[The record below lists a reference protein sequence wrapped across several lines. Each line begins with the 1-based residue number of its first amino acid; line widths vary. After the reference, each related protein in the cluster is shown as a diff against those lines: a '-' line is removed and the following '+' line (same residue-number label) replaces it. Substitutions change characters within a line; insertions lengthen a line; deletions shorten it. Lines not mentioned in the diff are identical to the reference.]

1 MSDAFQRSWEVAK
14 MPYHGT
20 TSDRVE
26 SIMREGLKPGTYE
39 DSNKFI
45 GGKDGYKSGPKV
57 FASSYPTIANLY
69 GMMAAN
75 MPQRKRAH
83 EQGLHLLR
91 DPNLSVPYIQDDV
104 ATPAIIRIDP
114 SFPMRQGYDG
124 RGSPHLFSNVAI
136 PPEFLEL
143 VHESDFEV
151 KEPTNWPAFERG
163 HLDSLANADLPVDR
177 PKRKLSWFDD
187 DPDETGY
194 SPELSL
200 EEMQRRVKQ

>member
-1 MSDAFQRSWEVAK
+1 MSAIDTAFALLK

-45 GGKDGYKSGPKV
+45 GGKDNYESGAKA
-57 FASSYPTIANLY
+57 FASSWPTIANLY

-75 MPQRKRAH
+75 MPQRERAH

-91 DPNLSVPYIQDDV
+91 DPSLSVPCIQDDV

-114 SFPMRQGYDG
+114 SFPMRQGYDS
-124 RGSPHLFSNVAI
+124 RGSQLLYSNVTI

-143 VHESDFEV
+143 VHQSDFEV
-151 KEPTNWPAFERG
+151 NEPTNWPTYERG
-163 HLDSLANADLPVDR
+163 HLDSLARANLPVDR
-177 PKRKLSWFDD
+177 QNRTLSWLDD
-187 DPDETGY
+187 DPDETGH

-200 EEMQRRVKQ
+200 EEMQRRANQ